1 MKIKIKHKDT
11 HESNMKYIIMFPCF
25 KVLLL
30 ATLVAYL
37 RRALEGLI
45 SPISPR
51 LCCPV
56 PNVNFQ

>member
-45 SPISPR
+45 SPILPR
-51 LCCPV
+51 LCCPEC
-56 PNVNFQ
+56 